1 MLLFMLLALLLGC
14 ASVTSNMINFRA
26 TKAFG
31 TWNGTLVN
39 YVVASIL
46 AFILLIITNHFHVDW
61 NAFLQAPKYLY
72 LGGVFGVIALVI
84 LMICL
89 DKMKVFQCTT
99 LVLVGQLVVGIFF
112 DIVVYQD
119 FTLLK
124 FVGILFVAAG
134 IILDKKLSTNES

>member
-1 MLLFMLLALLLGC
+1 MFLFMLLALLLGC

-26 TKAFG
+26 TKALG

-46 AFILLIITNHFHVDW
+46 AFSLLNLTNRFHVDW
-61 NAFLQAPKYLY
+61 NAFAQAPTYLY

-84 LMICL
+84 LMVSL
-89 DKMKVFQCTT
+89 NKMKVFQCTT
-99 LVLVGQLVVGIFF
+99 FQLIGQLTVGILF
-112 DIVVYQD
+112 DILVYQN

-124 FVGILFVAAG
+124 FIGIMFVAAG
-134 IILDKKLSTNES
+134 IILDKKLSTKE

>member
-26 TKAFG
+26 TKALG

-46 AFILLIITNHFHVDW
+46 AFILLNITNHFHVDW
-61 NAFLQAPKYLY
+61 NAFVKAPPYLY

-84 LMICL
+84 LMVSL
-89 DKMKVFQCTT
+89 NKMKVFQCTT
-99 LVLVGQLVVGIFF
+99 LILVGQLTVGILF
-112 DIVVYQD
+112 DIIVYKN

-124 FVGILFVAAG
+124 AVGILLVASG
-134 IILDKKLSTNES
+134 IILDKKLTVKE